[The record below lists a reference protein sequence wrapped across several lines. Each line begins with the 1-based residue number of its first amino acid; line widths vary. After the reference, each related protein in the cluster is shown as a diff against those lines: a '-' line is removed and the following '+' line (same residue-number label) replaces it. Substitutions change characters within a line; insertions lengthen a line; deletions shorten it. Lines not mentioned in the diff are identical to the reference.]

1 MIFRRKKN
9 IGQEENKL
17 KIIVNCKDI
26 DSKQSLLAS
35 LMYDS
40 RVISTQLGD
49 GGTII
54 HYGSAIGISM
64 CENNTNGCNN
74 NGIGYI
80 NIKDNIETND

>member
-1 MIFRRKKN
+1 MKFRRKKN
-9 IGQEENKL
+9 IGQEENML

-35 LMYDS
+35 LMDDS
-40 RVISTQLGD
+40 RVISAQLGD

-64 CENNTNGCNN
+64 CVNNTNGCNN
-74 NGIGYI
+74 NAIGKI
-80 NIKDNIETND
+80 IKDSNEIND

>member
-1 MIFRRKKN
+1 MKFRRKKN
-9 IGQEENKL
+9 IGQEENRL

-54 HYGSAIGISM
+54 HYGSAIGSFLKNNIS
-64 CENNTNGCNN
+64 GCNN
-74 NGIGYI
+74 IAIGKI
-80 NIKDNIETND
+80 IKDSNEIND